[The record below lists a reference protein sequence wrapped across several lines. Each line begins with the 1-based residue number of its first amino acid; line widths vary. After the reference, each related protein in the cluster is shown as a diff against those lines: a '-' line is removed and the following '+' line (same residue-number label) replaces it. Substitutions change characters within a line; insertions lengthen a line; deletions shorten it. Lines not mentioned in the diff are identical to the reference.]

1 MSRPATILLLIL
13 LGACGGPRG
22 TVHEG
27 GLQRRVHRPGWHVDL
42 GLRRETAQ
50 REPMASA
57 QRLSERPLQP
67 FTAPMPEPARRQQ
80 PGLLAPPLRPAEVA
94 LVSAPQ
100 PANALPADRPPTTA
114 VQDPDDLMPRKR
126 WNALAVPAFA
136 AGLGTIA
143 LGFGTNLLAL
153 VGAIALTLLLAGLSI
168 RRIRRKEQAG
178 KGFAFAALMIGVLAA
193 LLTAMSIGR
202 YGTDL

>member
-1 MSRPATILLLIL
+1 MTRAATILLLIL
-13 LGACGGPRG
+13 LGACSGQRG
-22 TVHEG
+22 SVHES
-27 GLQRRVHRPGWHVDL
+27 GLQRRVHRPGWHLDL
-42 GLRRETAQ
+42 GLRRESVQ
-50 REPMASA
+50 REPMASV
-57 QRLSERPLQP
+57 QRLGERPPPP
-67 FTAPMPEPARRQQ
+67 FAAPLPEPALRQQ
-80 PGLLAPPLRPAEVA
+80 PWHALPAMQPVEVAMVSAPRPAE
-94 LVSAPQ
+94 
-100 PANALPADRPPTTA
+100 ALPAYLPSTTA
-114 VQDPDDLMPRKR
+114 DQDPDDLMPKKR

-178 KGFAFAALMIGVLAA
+178 KGFAFAALMTGVLAA

-202 YGTDL
+202 YGTDF